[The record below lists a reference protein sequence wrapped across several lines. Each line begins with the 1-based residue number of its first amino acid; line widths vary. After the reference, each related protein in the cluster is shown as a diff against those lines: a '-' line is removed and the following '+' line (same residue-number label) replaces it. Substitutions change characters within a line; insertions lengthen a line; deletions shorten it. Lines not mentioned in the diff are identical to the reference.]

1 MTTTHTHSLSGRI
14 ELSIQGHLATV
25 TLNRP
30 EKYNGLDLET
40 LRALVACAKQLKKN
54 RDVRVVILRGAGK
67 AFCAGLD
74 FPSVSKKPL
83 GMLLAFSKFGVKKTN
98 LFQKACWAWRTLPMP
113 VIAELHGYCYGGGL
127 QLALAADFRIATPDC
142 ELSIM
147 EIKWGLIP
155 DMTGTVTLRE
165 LLPMD
170 VAKELA
176 MTGRRF
182 DAREGLAL
190 HLITRLAD
198 DPHQAALELADA
210 LLERSPDAVS
220 ATKAL
225 FQGTWNASEEQAFD
239 LESRLQFKLLRGK
252 NQREAM
258 AANFKKRSPSF
269 RSRQRDY

>member
-1 MTTTHTHSLSGRI
+1 MSESRVT
-14 ELSIQGHLATV
+14 LSIENHIATV

-30 EKYNGLDLET
+30 DKYNGLDLET
-40 LRALVACAKQLKKN
+40 LTALVKTARALKKN

-74 FPSVSKKPL
+74 FGTVTKTPMK
-83 GMLLAFSKFGVKKTN
+83 MLLAFTKFGVRKTN
-98 LFQKACWAWRTLPMP
+98 LFQKACWAWRQLPVP

-127 QLALAADFRIATPDC
+127 QLALAADFRVAAPDC
-142 ELSIM
+142 ELSVM

-165 LLPMD
+165 LVPLD

-182 DAREGLAL
+182 DAREAKQLNLVTRVADEPRAESQALA
-190 HLITRLAD
+190 H
-198 DPHQAALELADA
+198 A
-210 LLERSPDAVS
+210 LLERSPDAIS

-225 FQGTWNASEEQAFD
+225 FQRTWNQSEDQAFHE
-239 LESRLQFKLLRGK
+239 ESRLQFKLLRGK
-252 NQREAM
+252 NQGEAM
-258 AANFKKRSPSF
+258 AANFKKRAPDF
-269 RSRQRDY
+269 RNRQRDY

>member
-1 MTTTHTHSLSGRI
+1 MSESRVT
-14 ELSIQGHLATV
+14 LSIENHIATV

-30 EKYNGLDLET
+30 DKYNGLDLET
-40 LRALVACAKQLKKN
+40 LTALVKTARALKKN

-74 FPSVSKKPL
+74 FGTVTKTPMK
-83 GMLLAFSKFGVKKTN
+83 MLLAFTKFGVRKTN
-98 LFQKACWAWRTLPMP
+98 LFQKACWAWRQLPVP

-127 QLALAADFRIATPDC
+127 QLALAADFRVAAPDC
-142 ELSIM
+142 ELSVM

-165 LLPMD
+165 LVPLD

-182 DAREGLAL
+182 DAREAKQLNL
-190 HLITRLAD
+190 VTRVAD
-198 DPHQAALELADA
+198 DPRAESQALAHA
-210 LLERSPDAVS
+210 LLERSPDAIS

-225 FQGTWNASEEQAFD
+225 FQRTWNQSEDLAFHE
-239 LESRLQFKLLRGK
+239 ESRLQFKLLRGK
-252 NQREAM
+252 NQGEAM
-258 AANFKKRSPSF
+258 AANFKKRAPDF
-269 RSRQRDY
+269 RNRQRDY

>member
-1 MTTTHTHSLSGRI
+1 MNTARVTLTVEDRI
-14 ELSIQGHLATV
+14 ATV

-30 EKYNGLDLET
+30 DKYNGLDLET
-40 LRALVACAKQLKKN
+40 LEALVSTARAIRKN

-74 FPSVSKKPL
+74 FGTVTKTPMK
-83 GMLLAFSKFGVKKTN
+83 MLLAFTKFGVRKTN
-98 LFQKACWAWRTLPMP
+98 LFQKACWAWRELPVP

-127 QLALAADFRIATPDC
+127 QLALAADFRVATPDC
-142 ELSIM
+142 ELSVM

-165 LLPMD
+165 LVPLD

-182 DAREGLAL
+182 DATEAKQLNLVTRVAEDPRAESLAL
-190 HLITRLAD
+190 AR
-198 DPHQAALELADA
+198 A

-225 FQGTWNASEEQAFD
+225 FQRTWNQSEDQAFHE
-239 LESRLQFKLLRGK
+239 ESRLQFKLLRGK
-252 NQREAM
+252 NQAEAM
-258 AANFKKRSPSF
+258 AANFKKRAPDF
-269 RSRQRDY
+269 RNRQRDY